1 MFMMHEKAVWGSGK
15 IGGAVLSASTGKIFG
30 GRVQV
35 SDNPVKCDCGKLIAR
50 ERDGVLYVW
59 CKRCGKEVAIKK
71 ELPINAA
78 ERADG

>member
-1 MFMMHEKAVWGSGK
+1 MSN
-15 IGGAVLSASTGKIFG
+15 
-30 GRVQV
+30 
-35 SDNPVKCDCGKLIAR
+35 NPVKCDCGKLIAR

-78 ERADG
+78 ERTGG

>member
-1 MFMMHEKAVWGSGK
+1 MLILHEKAVWGSGK
-15 IGGAVLSASTGKIFG
+15 TGGAVLSAPTEKFLE
-30 GRVQV
+30 VQV

-71 ELPINAA
+71 LPINAA
-78 ERADG
+78 ERAGG

>member
-1 MFMMHEKAVWGSGK
+1 MLILHEKSVWGSGK
-15 IGGAVLSASTGKIFG
+15 TGGAVLSASTEKILE
-30 GRVQV
+30 VQV
-35 SDNPVKCDCGKLIAR
+35 SNNPVKCDCGKLIAR

-78 ERADG
+78 ERAGG

>member
-1 MFMMHEKAVWGSGK
+1 MSN
-15 IGGAVLSASTGKIFG
+15 
-30 GRVQV
+30 
-35 SDNPVKCDCGKLIAR
+35 NPVKCDCGKLIAR